1 MRGSSIAVAMRR
13 TGPESI
19 LFMYFV
25 VPTSKIRYSSH
36 PCDPRSQ
43 NPTSLQQK
51 LMLGRETGVGGMR
64 PLTVLQVVEPGEG
77 GVFRH
82 IEGLVGFLLSRGVK
96 VHLAY
101 SDRRGSQRL
110 TALVNRVSRAGG
122 RALNLKVINVPELRD
137 TKAVLQLLNF
147 IRELN
152 PDIVHGHSSKAGVLA
167 RVASLVAPKSAVLY
181 TPHAYYGMSREP
193 YLKRAIYSL
202 VETVLARVG
211 TTINISAD
219 EAAFGQH
226 VLKAPTSRR
235 QIIPNPVDTFQF
247 QPPSP
252 ERRKAAREQLG
263 FAEHH
268 EVVGLVARMCWQKD
282 PVTAYLAIAEVAR
295 RHPHLRFVHV
305 AWGKWKEYLLDLAR
319 EKGIASRIQILSYM
333 EDPTTFFH
341 AIDALVISSRYEA
354 GWPFVALEALAC
366 NMPVIA
372 ATCPGLSNFG
382 RAGLSHVYTFSPEDH
397 VGCARATEAWL

>member
-1 MRGSSIAVAMRR
+1 
-13 TGPESI
+13 
-19 LFMYFV
+19 
-25 VPTSKIRYSSH
+25 
-36 PCDPRSQ
+36 
-43 NPTSLQQK
+43 
-51 LMLGRETGVGGMR
+51 
-64 PLTVLQVVEPGEG
+64 
-77 GVFRH
+77 
-82 IEGLVGFLLSRGVK
+82 
-96 VHLAY
+96 
-101 SDRRGSQRL
+101 
-110 TALVNRVSRAGG
+110 
-122 RALNLKVINVPELRD
+122 LNLKVINVPELRD
-137 TKAVLQLLNF
+137 TKAVLQLLKF

-397 VGCARATEAWL
+397 VGCARATEAWLAQRGADAGPPNHRTYAIQNFALESCFGSVLELYRTEVAATVAPARARELKLSVGTQTTGPQGNGLQGCRTAPAKSKSL